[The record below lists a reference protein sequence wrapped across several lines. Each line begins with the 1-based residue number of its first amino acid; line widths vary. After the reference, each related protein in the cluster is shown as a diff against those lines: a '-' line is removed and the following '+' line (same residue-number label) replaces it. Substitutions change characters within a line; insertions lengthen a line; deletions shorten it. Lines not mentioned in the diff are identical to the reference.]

1 VTLRLAGRPARR
13 PVGRSAG
20 LAARQA
26 RLAWV
31 LTAPTLAV
39 VAVVA
44 LYPAAT
50 TVYRSFTND
59 TFGGTSSWV
68 GLHNYR
74 VLLHDR
80 AFRSAVWVTIEF
92 TVITVAAETVLGMI
106 LALALHKNFVGRGA
120 MRSLLL
126 VPFAIINVVSAS
138 IWKLMFNQSYGVLND
153 LLVNKLHLAAKP
165 IDFFGNRTSALLSVS
180 AIDVWKTTPF
190 MALLL
195 LAGLQTIPPDIHE
208 AAQVDG
214 AGAVRRFFA
223 ITLPLL
229 RPALLVAL
237 VFRTL
242 DALRVFDV
250 FYVLFGA
257 RADTTTMSIY
267 IEQNIVDFGK
277 AGYGSAISVVTM
289 LLIAVFVAAYVGL
302 NARMS
307 R

>member
-1 VTLRLAGRPARR
+1 
-13 PVGRSAG
+13 
-20 LAARQA
+20 
-26 RLAWV
+26 
-31 LTAPTLAV
+31 
-39 VAVVA
+39 
-44 LYPAAT
+44 
-50 TVYRSFTND
+50 
-59 TFGGTSSWV
+59 
-68 GLHNYR
+68 
-74 VLLHDR
+74 
-80 AFRSAVWVTIEF
+80 
-92 TVITVAAETVLGMI
+92 
-106 LALALHKNFVGRGA
+106 
-120 MRSLLL
+120 
-126 VPFAIINVVSAS
+126 
-138 IWKLMFNQSYGVLND
+138 
-153 LLVNKLHLAAKP
+153 
-165 IDFFGNRTSALLSVS
+165 LLSVS

-190 MALLL
+190 VALLL
-195 LAGLQTIPPDIHE
+195 LAGLQSIPSDIQE

-214 AGAVRRFFA
+214 AGPIRRFFA

-289 LLIAVFVAAYVGL
+289 LLIAVFVAIYVGL
-302 NARMS
+302 NARGS

>member
-1 VTLRLAGRPARR
+1 VAALRLGRPRR
-13 PVGRSAG
+13 PPAG

-26 RLAWV
+26 RLSWT
-31 LTAPTLAV
+31 LMAPTLAV
-39 VAVVA
+39 AAVVA
-44 LYPAAT
+44 LYPALT

-59 TFGGTSSWV
+59 TFGGTSQWI
-68 GLHNYR
+68 GLDNYAT
-74 VLLHDR
+74 LLGDE
-80 AFRSAVWVTIEF
+80 AFRSAVWITVEF
-92 TVITVAAETVLGMI
+92 TAITVAVEAVLGMV
-106 LALALHKNFVGRGA
+106 LALTLHTTFAGRGA
-120 MRSLLL
+120 MRALLL
-126 VPFAIINVVSAS
+126 VPFAIINVISAS
-138 IWKLMFNQSYGVLND
+138 IWKLMFNQSYGVFND
-153 LLVNKLHLAAKP
+153 LLVDKLHLADRP
-165 IDFFGNRTSALLSVS
+165 IDFFGTRTSALLAVS

-190 MALLL
+190 VALLL
-195 LAGLQTIPPDIHE
+195 LAGLQSIPPDLME

-214 AGAVRRFFA
+214 AGPVRRFFS

-277 AGYGSAISVVTM
+277 SGYGSAISVVTM
-289 LLIAVFVAAYVGL
+289 LLIAVFVAMYIGL
-302 NARMS
+302 NARAN

>member
-1 VTLRLAGRPARR
+1 MSPKPSGSGATLAT
-13 PVGRSAG
+13 
-20 LAARQA
+20 RQA
-26 RLAWV
+26 RLAW
-31 LTAPTLAV
+31 LLMTPTMLVA
-39 VAVVA
+39 AVVA
-44 LYPAAT
+44 LYPAVT
-50 TVYRSFTND
+50 TVYRSFTDD
-59 TFGGTSSWV
+59 TFGGTSHWI
-68 GLHNYR
+68 GLDNYSK
-74 VLLHDR
+74 LLHDT
-80 AFRSAVWVTIEF
+80 AFRSAMWVTIEF
-92 TVITVAAETVLGMI
+92 TVLTVATEAVLGMI
-106 LALALHKNFVGRGA
+106 LALALHNAFAGRGV
-120 MRSLLL
+120 MRALLL

-138 IWKLMFNQSYGVLND
+138 IWKLMFNQSYGVFND
-153 LLVNKLHLAAKP
+153 LLVGKLHLASQP
-165 IDFFGNRTSALLSVS
+165 IDFFGTRTSALLSVS

-190 MALLL
+190 VALLL
-195 LAGLQTIPPDIHE
+195 LAGLQTIPADMHE
-208 AAQVDG
+208 AAEVDG
-214 AGAVRRFFA
+214 AGPVRRFFS

-289 LLIAVFVAAYVGL
+289 LVIAIFVAIYVGL
-302 NARMS
+302 NARAD

>member
-1 VTLRLAGRPARR
+1 MT
-13 PVGRSAG
+13 
-20 LAARQA
+20 
-26 RLAWV
+26 
-31 LTAPTLAV
+31 PTLV
-39 VAVVA
+39 VAAVVA
-44 LYPAAT
+44 LYPAIT
-50 TVYRSFTND
+50 TIYRSFTND
-59 TFGGTSSWV
+59 TFGGTSDWT
-68 GLHNYR
+68 GLQNYTT
-74 VLLHDR
+74 LLHDA
-80 AFRSAVWVTIEF
+80 AFRSSIWITIEF
-92 TVITVAAETVLGMI
+92 TTITVAVEAVLGMV
-106 LALALHKNFVGRGA
+106 LALTLQSTFIGRGI
-120 MRSLLL
+120 MRALLL
-126 VPFAIINVVSAS
+126 VPFAIINVISAS
-138 IWKLMFNQSYGVLND
+138 IWKLMFNQSYGVFND
-153 LLVNKLHLAAKP
+153 LLVGKLHLADRP
-165 IDFFGNRTSALLSVS
+165 IDFFGTRTSALLSVS

-190 MALLL
+190 VALLL
-195 LAGLQTIPPDIHE
+195 LAGLQSIPSDIQE

-214 AGAVRRFFA
+214 AGPMRRFFS

-277 AGYGSAISVVTM
+277 AGYGSAISVVAM
-289 LLIAVFVAAYVGL
+289 LLIAVFVALYVGL